1 MPVQA
6 ADIVQTAMD
15 IGEAASTGCEQT
27 GLRSDMRVSKRAE
40 LPGIVSL
47 SNQIHIVKE
56 ALERKAWKSGWP
68 LHISPVETHR

>member
-15 IGEAASTGCEQT
+15 IGDAASTGCEQT

-40 LPGIVSL
+40 RTNEAAVS
-47 SNQIHIVKE
+47 N
-56 ALERKAWKSGWP
+56 
-68 LHISPVETHR
+68 

>member
-6 ADIVQTAMD
+6 ADIVQIAMD
-15 IGEAASTGCEQT
+15 IGDEASTGCEQT

-40 LPGIVSL
+40 RTNEAVV

-68 LHISPVETHR
+68 LHISLVETHR